1 MSDEAGGMNKAELIA
16 FEDEI
21 RELFNAGK
29 IAAPIHLA
37 SGNEDQLI
45 EIFQRIKSEDWVFG
59 TWRSHYH
66 CLLKGVPPEELKA
79 KIVAG
84 RSIGLCFPEHRIL
97 CSALVGGNAPLA
109 VGMAMAI
116 KRRGGSEHVWCFVGD
131 MGATTGI
138 FQECAEYSTAHKLP
152 IKFVVEN
159 NRMSVQTNTEKV
171 WGRPYYEIP
180 DIDEYQYDMNIPHVG
195 TGKWSGL

>member
-1 MSDEAGGMNKAELIA
+1 MNKAELIA

-45 EIFQRIKSEDWVFG
+45 EIFKSIKPNDWVFG

-116 KRRGGSEHVWCFVGD
+116 KHGGGKEQVWCFVGD
-131 MGATTGI
+131 MGRETGI
-138 FQECAEYSTAHKLP
+138 FHECVKYASGYQLP
-152 IKFVVEN
+152 VRFIIEDN
-159 NRMSVQTNTEKV
+159 GMSVQTDTKKS
-171 WGRPYYEIP
+171 WGERVLPNISW
-180 DIDEYQYDMNIPHVG
+180 YDYKLDVPHVG

>member
-1 MSDEAGGMNKAELIA
+1 MNKAELIA

-45 EIFQRIKSEDWVFG
+45 DWFKRIKPNDWVFG

-66 CLLKGVPPEELKA
+66 CLLKGVPPEKLKA

-116 KRRGGSEHVWCFVGD
+116 KRCGSDQQVYCFVGD

-138 FQECAEYSTAHKLP
+138 FHECSNYTVGHQLP
-152 IKFVVEN
+152 IKF
-159 NRMSVQTNTEKV
+159 
-171 WGRPYYEIP
+171 I
-180 DIDEYQYDMNIPHVG
+180 I
-195 TGKWSGL
+195 

>member
-1 MSDEAGGMNKAELIA
+1 MMNKAELIA

-45 EIFQRIKSEDWVFG
+45 DIFKRIKPNDWVFG

-116 KRRGGSEHVWCFVGD
+116 KRRGGNGHVWCFVGD
-131 MGATTGI
+131 MSVRTGI
-138 FQECAEYSTAHKLP
+138 FYESLSYAGGHRLP
-152 IKFVVEN
+152 VTFIVEN
-159 NRMSVQTNTEKV
+159 NGMSVMTNTQEV
-171 WGRPYYEIP
+171 WGTPEDASRVYTEWYSYNL
-180 DIDEYQYDMNIPHVG
+180 DVPHVG

>member
-1 MSDEAGGMNKAELIA
+1 MNKAELIA

-45 EIFQRIKSEDWVFG
+45 EIFKRIKPNDWVFG

-79 KIVAG
+79 KIIAG

-116 KRRGGSEHVWCFVGD
+116 KRSGGSEKVYCFLGD

-138 FQECAEYSTAHKLP
+138 FHECSNYAVGHQLP
-152 IKFVVEN
+152 IKFIIEN
-159 NRMSVQTNTEKV
+159 NRMSVQTDTMRS
-171 WGRPYYEIP
+171 WGGPFEEPP
-180 DIDEYQYDMNIPHVG
+180 DIDEYEYTLDVPHVG
-195 TGKWSGL
+195 PGKWSGL